1 MTHLNFKPSDSSR
14 QTNVEGYY
22 CFRCSSDR
30 VRIYYPDIQCLSCGW
45 SEPLLDFPVSWS
57 FHRHY
62 AREFG
67 MSDPGPCEL
76 PEHTVG
82 ELHERLEALENR
94 LGELSLSDTDLKR
107 LGLMQVKTEIAGLRL
122 GLRGTQRILTDV
134 VREKI
139 RIRRKRP
146 KTYKLELD
154 L

>member
-1 MTHLNFKPSDSSR
+1 
-14 QTNVEGYY
+14 
-22 CFRCSSDR
+22 
-30 VRIYYPDIQCLSCGW
+30 
-45 SEPLLDFPVSWS
+45 
-57 FHRHY
+57 
-62 AREFG
+62 
-67 MSDPGPCEL
+67 
-76 PEHTVG
+76 VG